1 MTSSS
6 LIVISIAVTFLFA
19 ALGLLSGRRAK
30 TRSRQKVFLLY
41 GLIAAVAGLWLV
53 NYSAGDLS
61 SQVTKF
67 NWPSADGVVIS
78 STVID
83 GKAIYPQ
90 IIYRY
95 EIDSQKY
102 IDTSDFDA
110 PGFGGKSVRR
120 QTARE
125 LTRRFPA
132 GELVSV
138 YYNPSNPNE
147 SVPKRGLRWG
157 VVFKFGFGLMLL
169 CAAGFLLGFYTLRPT
184 GGPDQRP
191 PPKDSNH

>member
-1 MTSSS
+1 MTSLN
-6 LIVISIAVTFLFA
+6 LIVISFAVTFLFA
-19 ALGLLSGRRAK
+19 ALGLLFGRKAK
-30 TRSRQKVFLLY
+30 TPSRLKVLLIC
-41 GLIAAVAGLWLV
+41 GLIVAGAGLWLIF
-53 NYSAGDLS
+53 YSADDLS
-61 SQVTKF
+61 SQIAKF
-67 NWPSADGVVIS
+67 DWPSAGGVVVS

-83 GKAIYPQ
+83 EKAIYPQ

-95 EIDSQKY
+95 EIDSQGFV
-102 IDTSDFDA
+102 DTSDFDA

-132 GELVSV
+132 GELVNV
-138 YYNPSNPNE
+138 YYDPSNPNE
-147 SVPKRGLRWG
+147 SVLKRGLRWG
-157 VVFKFGFGLMLL
+157 VVFKFGFGMMLL